1 MNLCGTMI
9 YNKIKNLDLDTG
21 MVGHDITA
29 TCFLNSDKPRLI
41 KTIPLHTERI
51 KSGKQLKK
59 KKKPLSY
66 VPTGEVRRKKKVTNS
81 QIVEK
86 Q

>member
-1 MNLCGTMI
+1 MI

-59 KKKPLSY
+59 KNNL
-66 VPTGEVRRKKKVTNS
+66 
-81 QIVEK
+81 
-86 Q
+86 